1 MPRKSKKNASRIV
14 TKEEIAVLVAR
25 SFYVTE
31 EEVLK
36 SNSIQDIVH
45 QSLDKVELVCA
56 LEDHYH
62 ISLSLEDGEK
72 LTDWEGAIS
81 YLQSKINLAQKK

>member
-1 MPRKSKKNASRIV
+1 MPKKSKKNASRIV
-14 TKEEIAVLVAR
+14 TKEEIAVLIAR

-36 SNSIQDIVH
+36 ANSIQDIVH

-72 LTDWEGAIS
+72 LTDWEDAIT
-81 YLQSKINLAQKK
+81 YLQSKINLAEKK